1 MDSVISMS
9 LTSIATVISGVVL
22 FFMKR
27 YLGEHHDIECRRD
40 NAKAKE
46 SALILRS
53 LNALG
58 KLTVAN
64 SIALRDGKTNG
75 EMASALKEYESVE
88 KELYAYL
95 VESCTENIGQ

>member
-1 MDSVISMS
+1 MDSFISML
-9 LTSIATVISGVVL
+9 LTTLATAISGAIL

-27 YLGEHHDIECRRD
+27 YFCEHHEIENRRD

-58 KLTVAN
+58 RLTVAN

-75 EMASALKEYESVE
+75 EMANALKEYESVE
-88 KELYAYL
+88 KELYSYL
-95 VESCTENIGQ
+95 VETCTDSI